1 MTNLL
6 CTVPEVQLTKPKGL
20 APTLFFSAYHGP
32 NVVAFAQ
39 LSSRSPN
46 KFQAEISTNDND
58 EAVNDRNQQAPGI
71 SYCLKQIEVQ
81 QNYRNQGI
89 GSALL
94 DEVIRFCKDE
104 RVNKLYGEAKGD
116 LDILRRWYSDKGFEL
131 DSVDNIQLSIV

>member
-1 MTNLL
+1 MTCLP
-6 CTVPEVQLTKPKGL
+6 CEMTEVQLTKPKGL

-39 LSSRSPN
+39 LSSKTAN
-46 KFQAEISTNDND
+46 KFQNGISSEGVDV
-58 EAVNDRNQQAPGI
+58 ALKQKAPGV

-104 RVNKLYGEAKGD
+104 RVNTLYGEAKGE
-116 LDILRRWYSDKGFEL
+116 LEILRRWYSDKGFEV
-131 DSVDNIQLSIV
+131 DKVDNIQLSIA